1 MALTEALLPEFDQE
15 MATTRKLLERVPEAR
30 LAWKPHE
37 KSGSMGW
44 LAGHLATLPDWAVT
58 TIKESG
64 FDVAPNGVQHKL
76 PPPPKTSRDL
86 LDTFDKNVKAARI
99 AISGASDGHLAQP
112 WSLLSNGQTLF
123 TMPRSTCLR
132 LWVMNHMIHHRA
144 QLGVYLRLNNIPL
157 PAVYGPS
164 ADEAS

>member
-1 MALTEALLPEFDQE
+1 MALTDALLPEFDQE
-15 MATTRKLLERVPEAR
+15 MAATRKLLERVPQTR

-44 LAGHLATLPDWAVT
+44 LAGHLANLPDWAVT
-58 TIKESG
+58 TIKESS
-64 FDVAPNGVQHKL
+64 FDIAPNGVQHKL
-76 PPPPKTSRDL
+76 PPPPKTSKEL
-86 LDTFDKNVKAARI
+86 LDAFDRNVKAARS
-99 AISGASDGHLAQP
+99 AIPEQRTPIYFQP
-112 WSLLSNGQTLF
+112 WSLLSHGQTLF

-144 QLGVYLRLNNIPL
+144 QLGVYRRLNNIPL

-164 ADEAS
+164 ADEAN

>member
-1 MALTEALLPEFDQE
+1 MALTDALLPEFDQE
-15 MATTRKLLERVPEAR
+15 MATTRKLLERIPEGK
-30 LAWKPHE
+30 LSWKPHE

-44 LAGHLATLPDWAVT
+44 LAGHLANLPDWAVT
-58 TIKESG
+58 TIKQSS
-64 FDVAPNGVQHKL
+64 FDISPNGVQHKL
-76 PPPPKTSRDL
+76 PPPPATSKEL
-86 LDTFDKNVKAARI
+86 LDAFGNNVKAARS
-99 AISGASDGHLAQP
+99 AISAASDAHLALP
-112 WSLLSNGQTLF
+112 WSLVSNGQTLF

-164 ADEAS
+164 ADEMS